1 VVGAAASL
9 DVSPLFVI
17 MGRRSVQGWYSGTA
31 MDAQE
36 TLAFSALR
44 GVRSMNNVFPLE
56 CVDEAYQ
63 HMIERHG
70 TIACRA
76 HD

>member
-1 VVGAAASL
+1 
-9 DVSPLFVI
+9 

-63 HMIERHG
+63 HIDFIGDSVYSGDAELQQVERP
-70 TIACRA
+70 IP
-76 HD
+76 